1 MKHELFCKG
10 YERAKQPCCTN
21 TQHINDYVIRKQK
34 LMMKLDD
41 THSKFK
47 QFISTM
53 RSTYHSLHFLV
64 FQSDLR
70 YTLDGDHSCHPQ

>member
-21 TQHINDYVIRKQK
+21 THHINNYVIRKQR

-47 QFISTM
+47 QFININHEVYWFNLPLAS
-53 RSTYHSLHFLV
+53 F
-64 FQSDLR
+64 
-70 YTLDGDHSCHPQ
+70 SCISK